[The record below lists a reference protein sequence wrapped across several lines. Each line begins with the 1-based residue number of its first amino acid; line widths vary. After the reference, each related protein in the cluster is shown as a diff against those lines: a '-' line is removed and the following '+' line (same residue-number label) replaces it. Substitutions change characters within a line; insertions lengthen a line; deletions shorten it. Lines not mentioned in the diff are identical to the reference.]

1 MSSAIIAA
9 SPSEPADQDG
19 PPSHQ
24 RRRTVLRVLS
34 ALAAGA
40 LLSLT
45 FAPYSWWWLAPIALA
60 LFASAMHGRR
70 ARAGFGLGFL
80 AGMAFF
86 LPLLTWTNEYVG
98 AVPWVV
104 LAALEAS
111 FFGLA
116 GIMIALVGR
125 LPAAPVWAA
134 ASWVAAEALRG
145 AIPFRGFPLG
155 SVAFGQA
162 DGLFLSLAS
171 LGGVA
176 LVGFAV
182 ALCGFG
188 LADLARRVLGARRLT
203 TDGASTAE
211 SRTLVKPAILTVVPA
226 LAALAALPA
235 VGTDAQEGTV
245 TAALIQGNVPQL
257 GLEFNAQRR
266 AVLDNHA
273 DRTRELA
280 ADVAAGR
287 EPQPDIVIWP
297 ENASDIDPFRHA
309 DADAVIDS
317 AVRAIDAPT
326 MVGTLETPDQGDIH
340 NTVVHWDPD
349 GGPVDTYRKRE
360 IQPFGE
366 RIPLRGL
373 VSAVMGVVNPSIRIP
388 DREYQPGDA
397 PGVFAMGSAD
407 VGVVTCWEVA
417 FDHRVNDTVLAGATV
432 LAVPSNNAAFGL
444 TAMSEQQLAIS
455 QVRAVEHGR
464 AVLVAATSGISA
476 VVSPSGTVVSSTDL
490 FTADALVAEI
500 PLRSTTTL
508 ATRLG
513 AGPEWIL
520 SALGVAA
527 AGWVVIGG
535 VRRRRLD
542 RRSAVQDE
550 SHQS

>member
-1 MSSAIIAA
+1 MSRLLAA
-9 SPSEPADQDG
+9 SAG
-19 PPSHQ
+19 
-24 RRRTVLRVLS
+24 
-34 ALAAGA
+34 GA
-40 LLSLT
+40 LLSLS
-45 FAPYSWWWLAPIALA
+45 FAPFSWWWMAPIALA
-60 LFASAMHGRR
+60 LFSAAVYGRR
-70 ARAGFGLGFL
+70 ARAAFGLGFL
-80 AGMAFF
+80 AGLTFF

-104 LAALEAS
+104 LAMLEAS

-116 GIMIALVGR
+116 AVMVALVGR
-125 LPAAPVWAA
+125 LPAAPIWAA
-134 ASWVAAEALRG
+134 AAWVAAEALRG
-145 AIPFRGFPLG
+145 AVPFRGFPLG

-188 LADLARRVLGARRLT
+188 LADLARRVLAARRPVV
-203 TDGASTAE
+203 DGSATIGPRA
-211 SRTLVKPAILTVVPA
+211 LAMPAVLTVVPA
-226 LAALAALPA
+226 LAALAASPA

-273 DRTRELA
+273 ERTRELA

-297 ENASDIDPFRHA
+297 ENASDIDPFRNA

-326 MVGTLETPDQGDIH
+326 MIGTLETPEQGDIH
-340 NTVVHWDPD
+340 NTVVHWDPAD
-349 GGPVDTYRKRE
+349 GPVDIYRKRE

-388 DREYQPGDA
+388 DREYQPGDT
-397 PGVFAMGSAD
+397 PGVFAMGRAD

-432 LAVPSNNAAFGL
+432 LAVPSNYATFGL

-513 AGPEWIL
+513 AGPEWII

-542 RRSAVQDE
+542 RSSAVREAAQP
-550 SHQS
+550 